1 MVIVLGSVT
10 IEEKSMDRAI
20 ELSLEHVKRSRSEPG
35 CLSHGVHVDTEDA
48 TRLVFV
54 ERWQDMDAL
63 QQHFRVPE
71 AGAFVKALSQ
81 LATSDPKMEI
91 FMASDIPKH

>member
-10 IEEKSMDRAI
+10 IEEQSLERAI
-20 ELSLEHVKRSRSEPG
+20 ELSLEHVTRSREEPG
-35 CLSHGVHVDTEDA
+35 CLSHGVHVDTEDP

-63 QQHFRVPE
+63 QQHFRVPASGE
-71 AGAFVKALSQ
+71 FVNALGQ

-91 FMASDIPKH
+91 FNASDIPRH